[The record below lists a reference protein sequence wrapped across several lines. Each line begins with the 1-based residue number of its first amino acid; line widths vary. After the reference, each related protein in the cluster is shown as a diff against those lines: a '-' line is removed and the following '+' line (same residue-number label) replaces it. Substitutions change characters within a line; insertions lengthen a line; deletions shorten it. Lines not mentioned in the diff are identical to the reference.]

1 MNQIESTLLS
11 LVNSS
16 NFLPDIDPITGSA
29 AIIPSQLVV
38 LNQTI
43 NQELND
49 ADTDQ
54 QCTCGLCATI
64 PEEQPTADDLI
75 IETDVNNLLADMQLR
90 ITT

>member
-16 NFLPDIDPITGSA
+16 NFLPDADPITGSA
-29 AIIPSQLVV
+29 SIIPSQLAV

-49 ADTDQ
+49 MATDQ
-54 QCTCGLCATI
+54 QCTCGLCSTI
-64 PEEQPTADDLI
+64 LEELPTEDDLI
-75 IETDVNNLLADMQLR
+75 IETDVNNLLANMQTR

>member
-16 NFLPDIDPITGSA
+16 NFLPETDPITGSA
-29 AIIPSQLVV
+29 SIIPSQLAV

-49 ADTDQ
+49 TTTDQ
-54 QCTCGLCATI
+54 QCTCSLCSTI
-64 PEEQPTADDLI
+64 PEEQPTEDDLI
-75 IETDVNNLLADMQLR
+75 IETDVNNLLADMQTR

>member
-16 NFLPDIDPITGSA
+16 NFLPETDPITGSA
-29 AIIPSQLVV
+29 SIIPSQLAV

-49 ADTDQ
+49 IATGQ
-54 QCTCGLCATI
+54 QCTCGLCSTI
-64 PEEQPTADDLI
+64 LEEQPTEDDI
-75 IETDVNNLLADMQLR
+75 TIETDVNNLLADMQTR
-90 ITT
+90 IAP

>member
-16 NFLPDIDPITGSA
+16 NFLPEADPITGSA
-29 AIIPSQLVV
+29 SIIPSQLLV

-49 ADTDQ
+49 TATDQ
-54 QCTCGLCATI
+54 QCTCGLCSTI
-64 PEEQPTADDLI
+64 PEEQPTEDDLI
-75 IETDVNNLLADMQLR
+75 IETDVNNLLADMQIR